1 MKKQIITVDLR
12 LIGDEGGP
20 AHTSAYDQLLAH
32 QDIVYNGI
40 PGVDDVDEPITYIY
54 PYHAVN
60 FARIMHEPE
69 TVEAPV
75 DSICKEA

>member
-1 MKKQIITVDLR
+1 MRKQIISVDLR
-12 LIGDEGGP
+12 LIGDEGGL

-32 QDIVYNGI
+32 QDIVYNEI
-40 PGVDDVDEPITYIY
+40 PGIDDVDEPTRYVY

-60 FARIMHEPE
+60 FAIIMHEPE

>member
-1 MKKQIITVDLR
+1 MKKQNITLEMH
-12 LIGDEGGP
+12 LMGGEQGF
-20 AHTSAYDQLLAH
+20 ATASAYDQLLAH
-32 QDIVYNGI
+32 QDVVYNYI
-40 PGVDDVDEPITYIY
+40 PAAEEEDDPVKYIY

-60 FARIMHEPE
+60 FARIMREVE